1 MTVAASV
8 TLAELEA
15 DPHPTLHRLRSES
28 PVAWVA
34 AIGGWLVTSREL
46 AVEVMRDPDT
56 FTVDDPR
63 FSTAQVIG
71 PSMLSTDGPAHDRHR
86 APFVE
91 AYGGRRVDGDLSAE
105 VEAEALR
112 LVTEIRPT
120 GTAELRTSVAAP
132 LAVTT
137 AVRSLGLSGVDPVQI
152 LAWYSAIVE
161 AVQAIAAGSTDTS
174 TGGEA
179 FADLS
184 AAVTRTI
191 GARDGSLLA
200 EASRTD
206 LTDGEIA
213 SNAAVIMF
221 GGIETSESATASAL
235 LHLLSHPEQLDAVR
249 SDRALLPNAI
259 EESFRLEPA
268 AASVDR
274 YATRAADLGGTAIAE
289 GDYLSVSLAAANRD
303 PTVFTNPDRFDITR
317 PNSRQHATFAYGPHA
332 CLGIHLARL
341 ETGAALGAVLDLLPR
356 IRLDAASTVGPR
368 GLVFR
373 KPVAVRARWDEA

>member
-28 PVAWVA
+28 PVAWVP

-91 AYGGRRVDGDLSAE
+91 TYGGRRVDEDMSTE

-137 AVRSLGLSGVDPVQI
+137 AVRSLGLSGVGPVQI

-161 AVQAIAAGSTDTS
+161 TVQAIAAGSTDTS
-174 TGGEA
+174 AGSEA

-184 AAVTRTI
+184 AAVRRSI
-191 GARDGSLLA
+191 EARDGSLLA
-200 EASRTD
+200 EASLGD
-206 LTDGEIA
+206 LTDGEVA

-221 GGIETSESATASAL
+221 GGIETSESATAGAL
-235 LHLLSHPEQLDAVR
+235 LHLLSHPEQLEAVR

-274 YATRAADLGGTAIAE
+274 YATRATDLGGAAIAE

-303 PTVFTNPDRFDITR
+303 PEVFTDPDRFDITR

-341 ETGAALGAVLDLLPR
+341 ETGVALSAVLDLLPR
-356 IRLDAASTVGPR
+356 IRLDAAATIGPR

-373 KPVAVRARWDEA
+373 KPVAVRARWDAV

>member
-1 MTVAASV
+1 MTVAESV

-28 PVAWVA
+28 PVAWVPA
-34 AIGGWLVTSREL
+34 MGGWLVTSREL
-46 AVEVMRDPDT
+46 AVDVMRDPDT

-71 PSMLSTDGPAHDRHR
+71 PSMLSTDGASHDRHR

-91 AYGGRRVDGDLSAE
+91 AYGGRRVDEDLSAE
-105 VEAEALR
+105 VETDALR

-120 GTAELRTSVAAP
+120 GAAELRSSVAAP

-137 AVRSLGLSGVDPVQI
+137 AVRSLGLSGVDPAQI
-152 LAWYSAIVE
+152 LGWYSAIVE
-161 AVQAIAAGSTDTS
+161 TVQAIAAGSTDTS
-174 TGGEA
+174 TGAEA

-184 AAVTRTI
+184 TAVGRSI
-191 GARDGSLLA
+191 EARDGSLLA
-200 EASRTD
+200 EASLTD
-206 LTDGEIA
+206 LTEGEVA

-235 LHLLSHPEQLDAVR
+235 LHLLSHPDQLDAVR

-274 YATRAADLGGTAIAE
+274 YATRTTDLGGTVIAE

-303 PTVFTNPDRFDITR
+303 PAVFAYPDRFHITR

-332 CLGIHLARL
+332 CLGIHLARM
-341 ETGAALGAVLDLLPR
+341 ETGAALGAVLDLLPG
-356 IRLDAASTVGPR
+356 IRLDTASTVGPR

-373 KPVAVRARWDEA
+373 KPVAVSARWNAA